1 MAGNTKQVQS
11 YVNKLADAAK
21 RARQARDDMLAVR
34 TLFVAANPDTTGT
47 AVDGNE
53 ATISAAI
60 NALDTEVSKGI
71 WTQII
76 AAEVP
81 SHRGEAL

>member
-1 MAGNTKQVQS
+1 MVANTKQVQS

-21 RARQARDDMLAVR
+21 RARDARDDMLAIR
-34 TLFVAANPDTTGT
+34 TLFIAAAPDTTGT

-53 ATISAAI
+53 SIISAAI
-60 NALDTEVSKGI
+60 GGLDTEMSKGI
-71 WTQII
+71 WTQVI

>member
-1 MAGNTKQVQS
+1 MVANTKQVQS
-11 YVNKLADAAK
+11 YINKLADAAQ
-21 RARQARDDMLAVR
+21 RARQARDDMLAIR
-34 TLFVAANPDTTGT
+34 TLFVAAAPDTTGT

-53 ATISAAI
+53 AVISAAI
-60 NALDTEVSKGI
+60 NGLDTEMSKGI
-71 WTQII
+71 WTQVI